1 MIHQCA
7 EESAH
12 KRKDNC
18 HDIIMYLYWI
28 IAEFFTQWLISKVLY
43 KQSLHTNLLSFLI
56 INLHQY
62 KILTLKLHQIAIV
75 M

>member
-18 HDIIMYLYWI
+18 HDIIIYLYWI

-43 KQSLHTNLLSFLI
+43 KQSLHTVRYITYNSC
-56 INLHQY
+56 
-62 KILTLKLHQIAIV
+62 AISV
-75 M
+75 VPPFNRLWAQVSAW